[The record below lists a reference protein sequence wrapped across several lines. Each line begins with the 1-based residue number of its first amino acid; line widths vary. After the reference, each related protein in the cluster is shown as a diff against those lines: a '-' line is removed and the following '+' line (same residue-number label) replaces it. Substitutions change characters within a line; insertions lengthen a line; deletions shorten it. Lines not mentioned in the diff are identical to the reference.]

1 MQRKICTIYVSQN
14 SRWFINYL
22 DFAKISLGVLF
33 HIIICEN
40 GIDHSPDGFLTSY
53 IAKLETIGGVVV
65 ITKNNEN
72 CDDCVLTSQMIRL
85 LAFRVPEVSK
95 QKNYFTFYFE
105 YIIPI

>member
-1 MQRKICTIYVSQN
+1 M
-14 SRWFINYL
+14 
-22 DFAKISLGVLF
+22 DFAKISLGVIF

-40 GIDHSPDGFLTSY
+40 VIDHHSPDGFLTSY
-53 IAKLETIGGVVV
+53 ITKLEAIGGVVV

-95 QKNYFTFYFE
+95 Q
-105 YIIPI
+105 